1 MESLALF
8 FSARGRLTP
17 RAFAAGVA
25 AVYATAFFS
34 QLLISAPV
42 MVRAGLAP
50 FAIVQAI
57 ATWSWF
63 CLHAKRLRDADRG
76 VGAAV
81 AIAVLYAL
89 AVILFLLLLALMMPL
104 GDAAQTASAGNGLA
118 LYSLITTLMAD
129 PGLFA
134 YVAAGIFAL
143 VFAPV
148 PIAIGLSIWAATR
161 PAVTSAQPSPAREAA
176 PCVAPDRSSA
186 KRTG

>member
-8 FSARGRLTP
+8 FSARGRVAP
-17 RAFAAGVA
+17 RAFAAAVV
-25 AVYATAFFS
+25 AVYGAAFLS

-42 MVRAGLAP
+42 MLHAGLVP
-50 FAIVQAI
+50 FALVQAI

-76 VGAAV
+76 IGAAV

-89 AVILFLLLLALMMPL
+89 AVILFLLLVALIMPL
-104 GDAAQTASAGNGLA
+104 GDAAQPTGAGNVLA
-118 LYSLITTLMAD
+118 LFLPITTLMAD

-134 YVAAGIFAL
+134 YVAAGIFVL

-148 PIAIGLSIWAATR
+148 PIAVAFSIWAATR
-161 PAVTSAQPSPAREAA
+161 PTVTSAPPSSARAA
-176 PCVAPDRSSA
+176 TPCVAPGRSSA
-186 KRTG
+186 NRTG